1 MEETKFQQIT
11 IKPIHGTDG
20 APSRY
25 RLSVDGF
32 PPHLWTEP
40 GIYNTPEEVVASF
53 YPPLRVE
60 YQARDSGI
68 APERQGSHIWP
79 EGRLH
84 AGVGRGRNP
93 GPFSLRCAS
102 QAFMKANGFWRLA
115 RLLRFHRRRCH
126 PTHDVN

>member
-40 GIYNTPEEVVASF
+40 GIYNTPEEVVASSI
-53 YPPLRVE
+53 R
-60 YQARDSGI
+60 
-68 APERQGSHIWP
+68 
-79 EGRLH
+79 
-84 AGVGRGRNP
+84 
-93 GPFSLRCAS
+93 RCAS
-102 QAFMKANGFWRLA
+102 SIRPGFWNRSRTTRKSHLA
-115 RLLRFHRRRCH
+115 
-126 PTHDVN
+126 